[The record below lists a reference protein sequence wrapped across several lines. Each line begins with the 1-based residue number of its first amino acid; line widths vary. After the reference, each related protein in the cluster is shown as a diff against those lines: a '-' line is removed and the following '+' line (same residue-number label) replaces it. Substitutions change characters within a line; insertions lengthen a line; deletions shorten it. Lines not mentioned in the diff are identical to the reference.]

1 MILQVRLLLVISL
14 LLLLLSACIEPFD
27 FVVENEQPS
36 LVIEAQISNVSFNE
50 TLKYPS
56 NGRYFE
62 VILRYTSDVV
72 NVRDEVVS
80 GATITLEDD
89 SGLQWSYTES
99 PAGSGHYYLL
109 DDDFKA
115 LDNKQYRVVV
125 HVSENESYDSNWE
138 HLPESVTK
146 MGEICF
152 EEEEILKYVIEAG
165 EEVLRA
171 IPGVQVGIDIPKRD
185 HKDISFLSVGL

>member
-1 MILQVRLLLVISL
+1 MILQGRLLLVISL

-27 FVVENEQPS
+27 VVVEKEQPS
-36 LVIEAQISNVSFNE
+36 IVIEAQISNVSFNE

-56 NGRYFE
+56 DGRYFE
-62 VILRYTSDVV
+62 VILRYTSDVI

-99 PAGSGHYYLL
+99 PEGSGHYYLF
-109 DDDFKA
+109 DDDFKV
-115 LDNKQYRVVV
+115 LDNKQYKLVV
-125 HVSENESYDSNWE
+125 HVSENESYESNWE
-138 HLPESVTK
+138 QIPDSATE

-152 EEEEILKYVIEAG
+152 EEEEILKYVIEAR
-165 EEVLRA
+165 EEVRRA
-171 IPGVQVGIDIPKRD
+171 IPGVQV
-185 HKDISFLSVGL
+185 